1 MTPAMMT
8 ALRACAQDHVLD
20 TLTDTCTIQ
29 RRLKVY
35 DSKGGFTITYP
46 SNQWTLGVACYVAP
60 QSAMRTGEMVV
71 AGKITSLSDYV
82 VSFVTGQDVVD
93 TDRIIWNGL
102 TLEVVGTRLRTNAIL
117 LQVDT
122 KELK

>member
-29 RRLKVY
+29 RRGKVS
-35 DSKGGFTITYP
+35 DGKGGFTITYT
-46 SNQWTLGVACYVAP
+46 TLASGVACYVAP

-71 AGKITSLSDYV
+71 AGKITSLTDYV

-102 TLEVVGTRLRTNAIL
+102 MLEVVGTRLRTNAIL

-122 KELK
+122 KEFK

>member
-1 MTPAMMT
+1 MTPALLT

-29 RRLKVY
+29 RRGKVS
-35 DSKGGFTITYP
+35 DGKGGFVITYT
-46 SNQWTLGVACYVAP
+46 TLASGVACYVAP

-93 TDRIIWNGL
+93 TDRIIWNTL